1 MAAWFAD
8 GSVGVSAPMRTDD
21 YLLLPGC
28 STTSVK
34 LREGR
39 FEVKVITGEAASVG
53 WSDQVAGKRDT
64 WVKWSRKISDPDAL
78 RELTGGDDAT
88 WLPVSKQR
96 DLRLVSLDGAA
107 PAEIEPNTARLV
119 NGCQFELTRI
129 VLGGRGREEPWWS
142 CSFEAFGQPPSVLR
156 NLESGME
163 FVFRAPPPLPLPEDR
178 SMSYPYWLM
187 QCTQH
192 S

>member
-8 GSVGVSAPMRTDD
+8 GSIGVSAPKRTDD

-39 FEVKVITGEAASVG
+39 FEVKVITSEPVSVS
-53 WSDQVAGKRDT
+53 WSAQVAGKRDT

-78 RELTGGDDAT
+78 LELTGSDDAT
-88 WLPVSKQR
+88 WLSVSKQR
-96 DLRLVSLDGAA
+96 DLRLLSLDGAA
-107 PAEIEPNTARLV
+107 PEEVEPNTVRLT

-142 CSFEAFGQPPSVLR
+142 CSFEAFGQAPSVVR

-163 FVFRAPPPLPLPEDR
+163 FVFRTPPPLPLHEDR

>member
-1 MAAWFAD
+1 MAAWFAN
-8 GSVGVSAPMRTDD
+8 GSVGVSAPTRTDD

-39 FEVKVITGEAASVG
+39 FEVKVITSEPVSVS
-53 WSDQVAGKRDT
+53 WSAQVAGKRDT

-78 RELTGGDDAT
+78 LELTGSDDAT
-88 WLPVSKQR
+88 WLSVSKQR
-96 DLRLVSLDGAA
+96 DLRLLSLDGAA
-107 PAEIEPNTARLV
+107 PEEVEPNTVRLT

-142 CSFEAFGQPPSVLR
+142 CSFEAFGQAPSVVR
-156 NLESGME
+156 NLELGME
-163 FVFRAPPPLPLPEDR
+163 FVFRTPPPLPLPEDR